1 MSIYDPHIKTSAFL
15 KREKEE
21 KEKKLEEI
29 ERLKV
34 VSRIKKEVAA
44 KKRSSKWTR
53 DCENL
58 IEIIKKEREISQTDL
73 LAHSN
78 LSIWV
83 FNKYR
88 PHLIEHYKHLI
99 SFNKKEK
106 KFSFINNNSS
116 SLSLFNE
123 NKKLYKSDKK

>member
-58 IEIIKKEREISQTDL
+58 IEIIKKE
-73 LAHSN
+73 
-78 LSIWV
+78 
-83 FNKYR
+83 
-88 PHLIEHYKHLI
+88 IERY
-99 SFNKKEK
+99 E
-106 KFSFINNNSS
+106 
-116 SLSLFNE
+116 
-123 NKKLYKSDKK
+123 